1 MKLQFRIFATL
12 SKGINMYKS
21 ISIALGLIV
30 LGGISASAQLISQ
43 SDKAQQIQLNA
54 ITTAVPFLQI
64 GPDSRSGA
72 MGDAGVAISPDA
84 NSVHWNASK
93 LAFAKNEMEFSLSYA
108 PWLRALTNDMSIG
121 YLSGYKKLNKTQAI
135 GGSLRYF
142 TLGQI
147 SFTDETGA
155 PIRDFKPAEY
165 AIDMVFAQKLS
176 EKFSGGIA
184 ARFVNSNL
192 TGGTSVLGADSK
204 PGRSFAVDVNGFY
217 TNDDI
222 KIADIP
228 AIFNFGF
235 NISNIGAKMRY
246 TNTDQRDFIPTNLRI
261 GTLLA
266 LQIDDYNQLGWT
278 LDLNKLLVPTPPIYD
293 NDGNII
299 SGKDPN
305 VGTATGI
312 VQSFTDAPGQL
323 NPETGEVIK
332 GSILKEELREIN
344 IGTGIEYWYD
354 QQFAFRTG
362 YFYEDI
368 TKGSRQYITLG
379 AGLKYQVLMVD
390 VSYLISTS
398 RTNNPLAG
406 TLRFSLKF
414 TMGKDT
420 KRSTEETAE

>member
-1 MKLQFRIFATL
+1 
-12 SKGINMYKS
+12 MYKS
-21 ISIALGLIV
+21 ISIALGLI
-30 LGGISASAQLISQ
+30 LIGSISAKAQLISQ

-261 GTLLA
+261 GSLLA
-266 LQIDDYNQLGWT
+266 LQIDEYNQLGWT

-312 VQSFTDAPGQL
+312 VQSFSDAPGQL

-420 KRSTEETAE
+420 KRSTDETAD